1 MKAFQKNTGLRLILL
16 GPPGVGKG
24 TQAKLLSTRLAIPHI
39 STGDIL
45 RDAVAAGTELGKQA
59 KAIIDSGR
67 LVPDEIMIGIIRDVL
82 QTHRSQHGF
91 ILDGFPRTVP
101 QAVALSAF
109 LKELGI
115 SIDRVIN
122 LEVDEDDIVRR
133 LSNRATCRT
142 CGRIYNL
149 AGDPSINPKKCP
161 NCGGE
166 LYQREDD
173 KPETIR
179 KRLHVYSELTAPV
192 KDYYRKLGILQD
204 VSGKGLIEDVK
215 ESILA
220 LLDHH

>member
-1 MKAFQKNTGLRLILL
+1 MKKTGMRLILL

-45 RDAVAAGTELGKQA
+45 RDAVAAGTDLGKKA
-59 KAIIDSGR
+59 KTIIDSGR
-67 LVPDEIMIGIIRDVL
+67 LVPDDIMIGIIRDVL
-82 QTHRSQHGF
+82 QTHRSKHGF

-101 QAVALSAF
+101 QAIALSAF
-109 LKELGI
+109 LKDLEI

-122 LEVDEDDIVRR
+122 IELDEEEIVRR

-149 AGDPSINPKKCP
+149 ESDPSINPKKCP
-161 NCGGE
+161 NCGGV

-179 KRLHVYSELTAPV
+179 KRLHVYTELTAPV
-192 KDYYRKLGILQD
+192 REYYRKLGILQD
-204 VSGKGLIEDVK
+204 VSGKGRIEDVK

-220 LLDHH
+220 LLDHR